1 MTAQHAGLRR
11 SVATVAVVSA
21 VAVGVWAIWDWETAP
36 IPPVADGQTATA
48 EPSRAR
54 FVSADGPSQQRA
66 AVHLPPAI
74 DATTAEVRAPSGE
87 TDSTKEVQR
96 RFRFMFER
104 SCELVAAE
112 FPNAPLPQFREPQ
125 PHIAKAFCDSYLRIV
140 KDLEIATDAYQDE
153 LTNQVTATNLS
164 KWERPIPKGERPLD
178 FRDAVLAGK
187 HALVKLPPGAHLC
200 VMSATYLIVPADA
213 SQLLD
218 YLRDNQLGIQAA
230 VALELLELILR
241 LP

>member
-1 MTAQHAGLRR
+1 RPRRAGVGQRDPRGTRRDGRARCLRTAVGRSVAAAANGTAVTAQHAGLRR

-104 SCELVAAE
+104 SCE
-112 FPNAPLPQFREPQ
+112 
-125 PHIAKAFCDSYLRIV
+125 
-140 KDLEIATDAYQDE
+140 
-153 LTNQVTATNLS
+153 
-164 KWERPIPKGERPLD
+164 
-178 FRDAVLAGK
+178 
-187 HALVKLPPGAHLC
+187 
-200 VMSATYLIVPADA
+200 
-213 SQLLD
+213 
-218 YLRDNQLGIQAA
+218 
-230 VALELLELILR
+230 
-241 LP
+241 